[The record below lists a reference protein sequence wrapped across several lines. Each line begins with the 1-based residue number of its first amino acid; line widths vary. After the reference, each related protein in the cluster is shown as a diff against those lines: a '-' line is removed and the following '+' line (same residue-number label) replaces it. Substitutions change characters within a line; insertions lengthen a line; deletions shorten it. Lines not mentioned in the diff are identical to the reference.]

1 MYVYDRDEEE
11 EAWEPFANVMKS
23 RNYVEFEVF
32 TNFRGLDEKKFA
44 ALMRK
49 ADRRDAVLTSSEDIT
64 PLLSKLDELAATYTE
79 ARNQLEYEKV
89 ELANGAE
96 LYAFYAQMAGK
107 LNDIRRKLK

>member
-1 MYVYDRDEEE
+1 
-11 EAWEPFANVMKS
+11 MKS

-32 TNFRGLDEKKFA
+32 TNFRGLEEKKFA

-49 ADRRDAVLTSSEDIT
+49 ADRRDVVLTSSEDIT
-64 PLLSKLDELAATYTE
+64 PLLAKLDELAATYTE

>member
-1 MYVYDRDEEE
+1 MN
-11 EAWEPFANVMKS
+11 W
-23 RNYVEFEVF
+23 
-32 TNFRGLDEKKFA
+32 LQ
-44 ALMRK
+44 
-49 ADRRDAVLTSSEDIT
+49 LTQS
-64 PLLSKLDELAATYTE
+64 